1 VVPRANTFK
10 PAAAWYFPINLLF
23 GFALAERKTEQQE
36 MCNMDFFPSVG
47 RLFARRDEKPTY
59 MKKESTALPQAN

>member
-1 VVPRANTFK
+1 
-10 PAAAWYFPINLLF
+10 
-23 GFALAERKTEQQE
+23 
-36 MCNMDFFPSVG
+36 MDFFPSVG